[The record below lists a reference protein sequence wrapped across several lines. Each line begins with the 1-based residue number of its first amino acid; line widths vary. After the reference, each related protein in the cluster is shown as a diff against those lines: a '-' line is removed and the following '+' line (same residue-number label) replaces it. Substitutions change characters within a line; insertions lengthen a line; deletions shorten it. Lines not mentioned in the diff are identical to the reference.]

1 MYKLFD
7 YFIKQFKI
15 IYNKFFDQDRKNYK
29 SMSISDGVITL
40 IDDLCLGGIFVLSI
54 LDAKYGRIMIGDAIA
69 YITSI
74 SNIKSSIEL
83 FSGKFVEVV
92 QQTLYISQIFEFI
105 DMKVDSNNDNDKKI
119 TINKINSIKIEN
131 LSYKYENSN
140 HYVLKNI
147 NLTLLDGDIVSL
159 VGKNG
164 SGKSTLVK
172 IIAGFYDDYEGNI
185 FVNDINLR
193 LIDIESYQKVIGIF
207 FQDYSKYELSLR
219 ENVAIGNLEDINSDK
234 KIKKALSLTGM
245 DKVFSLETQLGY
257 WFENGTQ
264 LSGGQWIK
272 IALSRTFMRN
282 SDFYILDEPNASL
295 DGISEKEIL
304 ENYKLLVGK
313 KIGLIVTH
321 RLSSA
326 RFLSNKIVLLDK
338 GEIISIG
345 NHDELL
351 EKSTVYK
358 GMYDPEYLRSTK
370 SS

>member
-1 MYKLFD
+1 
-7 YFIKQFKI
+7 
-15 IYNKFFDQDRKNYK
+15 
-29 SMSISDGVITL
+29 
-40 IDDLCLGGIFVLSI
+40 
-54 LDAKYGRIMIGDAIA
+54 
-69 YITSI
+69 
-74 SNIKSSIEL
+74 
-83 FSGKFVEVV
+83 
-92 QQTLYISQIFEFI
+92 
-105 DMKVDSNNDNDKKI
+105 
-119 TINKINSIKIEN
+119 
-131 LSYKYENSN
+131 
-140 HYVLKNI
+140 
-147 NLTLLDGDIVSL
+147 
-159 VGKNG
+159 
-164 SGKSTLVK
+164 
-172 IIAGFYDDYEGNI
+172 
-185 FVNDINLR
+185 
-193 LIDIESYQKVIGIF
+193 
-207 FQDYSKYELSLR
+207 
-219 ENVAIGNLEDINSDK
+219 
-234 KIKKALSLTGM
+234 LTGM